1 MNGLELSKLYYE
13 TYGKAMLDG
22 FPQLKPF
29 IAVGLAGS
37 GSECLGFD
45 DEVSQDHDFE
55 PGFCIFLPGE
65 DIVSR
70 REEFLLQRAYDK
82 LPKEFM
88 GFSRSIMIPAGG
100 RRRGVIR
107 TAGFF
112 EKLTGTSRFEFPEP
126 DAAGRPDPSGAP
138 GAFVPLAPMSNEQWL
153 SLPEEYLLEAVSGE
167 VFFDNYG
174 EVTAIRSYLAYFPED
189 IRLKKIA
196 GALMMMSQSGLY
208 NYGRCLAHGEKAAAQ
223 MAIAEFVERAVHL
236 VYLLNQRYMPYYKWW
251 FRGMR
256 DLPVLGSLSETLE
269 DMLLDP
275 FGMKENGNTGSP
287 GVQTS
292 RMEKVIQAVTAELRN
307 HGLSDETGVQPEKH
321 AQSVNSRI
329 RDVFL
334 RNADLLISE

>member
-1 MNGLELSKLYYE
+1 MNGLELSKLYFE
-13 TYGKAMLDG
+13 NYGKAMLDD
-22 FPQLKPF
+22 FPQLAPF
-29 IAVGLAGS
+29 IAVGLAGP

-100 RRRGVIR
+100 RRHGVIR
-107 TAGFF
+107 TADFF
-112 EKLTGTSRFEFPEP
+112 EKFTGSWPV
-126 DAAGRPDPSGAP
+126 D
-138 GAFVPLAPMSNEQWL
+138 PMSNDRWL

-167 VFFDNYG
+167 VFFDNFG
-174 EVTAIRSYLAYFPED
+174 EVTSVRSYLEYFPED

-196 GALMMMSQSGLY
+196 GALMMMAQSGLY
-208 NYGRCLAHGEKAAAQ
+208 NYERCLAHGEKAAAQ
-223 MAIAEFVERAVHL
+223 MAAAEFIERAVHM
-236 VYLLNQRYMPYYKWW
+236 VYLLNRRYMPYYKWW
-251 FRGMR
+251 FRGIR
-256 DLPVLGSLSETLE
+256 DLPVLGCLTDTLE

-275 FGMKENGNTGSP
+275 SGLKAGGDP
-287 GVQTS
+287 DCACVQTS
-292 RMEKVIQAVTAELRN
+292 RIEKVVQAAAAELRDQ
-307 HGLSDETGVQPEKH
+307 GLSDETGVQPEKH

-334 RNADLLISE
+334 RNADLLTSE